1 MDYCTTIEVQHKG
14 LNEDKETW
22 NDQNIFRGEL
32 YRVTDITEYLIVNNN
47 LKIYTHIYTYNIYMY
62 EGVYG
67 IHKTY
72 FIHIYTFFS
81 SIP

>member
-1 MDYCTTIEVQHKG
+1 MDYCTTLEVQHKG
-14 LNEDKETW
+14 LYEDKETW

-47 LKIYTHIYTYNIYMY
+47 LKNIYTYIYNIYMY

-67 IHKTY
+67 ICKTY